1 MAPRNFLP
9 ESREYDLLGYVE
21 TQALMNMRI
30 SGIFSLALLSAVQL
44 QAAELATRLV
54 SLPGSTVKVE
64 GTSKL
69 HDWWVEGEVIN
80 GSVQCGAGFPE
91 IAGQGAGPGKL
102 QSQMEGFIPVNS
114 LHTFSEGKVMDGL
127 VCSGHWPES

>member
-1 MAPRNFLP
+1 M
-9 ESREYDLLGYVE
+9 EV
-21 TQALMNMRI
+21 QALMYMRI
-30 SGIFSLALLSAVQL
+30 LGMFSLALLSVAQL

-64 GTSKL
+64 GTSNL
-69 HDWWVEGEVIN
+69 HDWRVEGGVIN

-91 IAGQGAGPGKL
+91 IAGQGAGPGKV

-114 LHTFSEGKVMDGL
+114 LHTVSEGKVMDGHMYLQLKEPTNPRILFRVEGL
-127 VCSGHWPES
+127 VLK